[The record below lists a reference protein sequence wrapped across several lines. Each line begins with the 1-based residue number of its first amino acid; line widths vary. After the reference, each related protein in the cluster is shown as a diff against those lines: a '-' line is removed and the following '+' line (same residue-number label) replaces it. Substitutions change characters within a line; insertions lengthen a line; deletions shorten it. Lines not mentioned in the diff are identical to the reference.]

1 MPSSA
6 DANFMRATILVSH
19 ASCSPP
25 FGRRAASGSAGIL
38 PAPVPPAIAACPK
51 LGRDFPQAV
60 KLDSFYRAH
69 SPQSTPNTPL
79 RRFTGWAHACDTRY
93 RDANVKAKRES
104 AAAVASTP
112 EVSAAVNTMQS
123 RILIADD
130 QPDVLRALRLL
141 LKGHGYTT
149 ETAASPSDLLE
160 ALTRGEF
167 DLLLMDLNY
176 ARDTTSG
183 REGLDLLT
191 QLRTIEGVPPIVVMT
206 GWATVGIAVEAMQR
220 GVADFVEKPW
230 TNTQLLEVLSKQIS
244 LGRERRESARLAVQA
259 TQAQN
264 VLASQF
270 HLQENEIAEAR
281 AIQEGFLPKEI
292 PQMEGYEIASA
303 WQSARMV
310 GGDYFDVLPFE
321 PQTFGLCIADVAG
334 KGLPAALL
342 MSNLQAAVR
351 GLASSTLTPD
361 DLCARL
367 NALLC
372 RNMASDRFVTLFYA
386 QLEGASRRL
395 HYTSAGH
402 NPPFVLH
409 QDGSHER
416 LREGG
421 GVLGVFANQTF
432 HVGLAQLQSGDRVVL
447 FTDGVTEACN
457 AAEEEFGEDRLLQ
470 VLQGNRG
477 SRAQALQKEI
487 LRAVAEFSGGL
498 WQDDAT
504 LLVVTVL

>member
-1 MPSSA
+1 
-6 DANFMRATILVSH
+6 MRT
-19 ASCSPP
+19 ASFLALFAQVC
-25 FGRRAASGSAGIL
+25 
-38 PAPVPPAIAACPK
+38 K
-51 LGRDFPQAV
+51 
-60 KLDSFYRAH
+60 
-69 SPQSTPNTPL
+69 NTPVTSFL
-79 RRFTGWAHACDTRY
+79 PQRGWNRDCPY
-93 RDANVKAKRES
+93 RQGQERAGQPTAQERES
-104 AAAVASTP
+104 DSMVASAS
-112 EVSAAVNTMQS
+112 EVCAEVKTMPS

-141 LKGHGYTT
+141 LKGHGYST
-149 ETAASPSDLLE
+149 ETAASPADLLE

-183 REGLDLLT
+183 REGLDLLA
-191 QLRTIEGVPPIVVMT
+191 QLKTMEGVPPIVVMT

-230 TNTQLLEVLSKQIS
+230 TNTQLLEVLSKQIA

-259 TQAQN
+259 RQAQK
-264 VLASQF
+264 VIASQF
-270 HLQENEIAEAR
+270 HQQENEIAEAR

-292 PQMEGYEIASA
+292 PQLAGYEIASA
-303 WQSARMV
+303 WQSARVV

-321 PQTFGLCIADVAG
+321 RETFGLCIADVAG

-351 GLASSTLTPD
+351 GLASAALSPD

-386 QLEGASRRL
+386 QLEGPARRL
-395 HYTSAGH
+395 RYTSAGH
-402 NPPFVLH
+402 NAPFVLH
-409 QDGSHER
+409 EDGSHER
-416 LREGG
+416 LSKGG

-432 HVGLAQLQSGDRVVL
+432 QADVAELRRGDRVVL
-447 FTDGVTEACN
+447 FTDGVTEASN
-457 AAEEEFGEDRLLQ
+457 AEDEEFGEERLLG
-470 VLQGNRG
+470 VLQENRG
-477 SRAQALQKEI
+477 VSARELQKKI
-487 LRAVAEFSGGL
+487 LQTASEFCGGI
-498 WQDDAT
+498 WRDDAT
-504 LLVVTVL
+504 LLVVAVL